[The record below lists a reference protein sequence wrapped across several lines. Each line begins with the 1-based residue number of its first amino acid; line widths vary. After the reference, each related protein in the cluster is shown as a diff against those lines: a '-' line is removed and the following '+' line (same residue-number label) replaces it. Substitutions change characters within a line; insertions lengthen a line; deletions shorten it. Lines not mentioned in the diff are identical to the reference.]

1 MKKIEKSETIYQEQK
16 KGKKLTRYT
25 KNKKKGKN
33 EKIYKKKTDYLGT
46 KQKKKKKKTKKGT
59 KKSISARYI

>member
-1 MKKIEKSETIYQEQK
+1 MK
-16 KGKKLTRYT
+16 RYT
-25 KNKKKGKN
+25 
-33 EKIYKKKTDYLGT
+33 KKKTDYLGT